1 MNKLSIL
8 AVILLALAIA
18 YFITWLPSLDVSD
31 VAIQH
36 NDWEYNISA
45 NIIST
50 KPYDTMH
57 VDMVV
62 YDGDGAKIDEQQG
75 IWGGNL
81 TANELTKFD
90 AKYYPKSRF
99 KPVSAKL
106 IFYNGDDKLKEE
118 KIYF

>member
-1 MNKLSIL
+1 MNKVSIL
-8 AVILLALAIA
+8 AVILLAIAIA
-18 YFITWLPSLDVSD
+18 CFVMWIPSLDVND
-31 VAIQH
+31 IGIQH

-50 KPYDTMH
+50 KPYDNMH
-57 VDMVV
+57 ADIVV

-90 AKYYPKSRF
+90 AKYYPRSRF
-99 KPVSAKL
+99 EPISAKL
-106 IFYNGDDKLKEE
+106 IFYNNDKKIKEE
-118 KIYF
+118 KIYL